1 MIVTEKEAE
10 TKWCPHA
17 RDANLAGNRDSDH
30 EGSGTVIGAT
40 CLGSQC
46 MAWRWLQGTE
56 HNGRGYC
63 GLSGKV

>member
-17 RDANLAGNRDSDH
+17 RDADLGTNREGNT
-30 EGSGTVIGAT
+30 GSACI
-40 CLGSQC
+40 GSQC
-46 MAWRWLQGTE
+46 MAWRWLQGTK

-63 GLSGKV
+63 GLSGRV